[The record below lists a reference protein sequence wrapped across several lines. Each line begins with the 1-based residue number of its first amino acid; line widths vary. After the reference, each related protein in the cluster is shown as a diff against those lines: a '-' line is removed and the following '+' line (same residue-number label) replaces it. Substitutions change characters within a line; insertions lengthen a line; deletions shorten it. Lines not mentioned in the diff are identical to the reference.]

1 MPHDMA
7 FSTFDTANIV
17 CKGVSRWVKLQ
28 TTSSG
33 HMEKDPAGGDITEV
47 NSAMSLPAVTCSL
60 ISKEH
65 ESVNNPI
72 L

>member
-1 MPHDMA
+1 MLHDTA

-17 CKGVSRWVKLQ
+17 CEGMSRWVKLQ

-33 HMEKDPAGGDITEV
+33 HTEKDPAGHDITEV
-47 NSAMSLPAVTCSL
+47 ISAMSLPAVTCSL
-60 ISKEH
+60 ISREH
-65 ESVNNPI
+65 DSVNNPI